1 MVRIITAALLAAL
14 AGVAGAAE
22 EKDAKKANS
31 QKNVKTLIDIRSL
44 PIAKTSPSFLGFGY
58 VGDPEIGDE
67 EVAKKYRKAGAWL
80 LKTKKCDAK
89 TLEFLVQ
96 YKIKILLVLEGSREE
111 IFDKLKVIEEGKYES
126 AIAGFVLGEDPA
138 GGGEN
143 EKWRSVL
150 SSINRR
156 FPKIPIGIPAKSSRP
171 GMVKA
176 LAAQMR
182 LVTHFLVDLS
192 NQKEPYRKLKEMT
205 RLTSGG
211 SSKNLAH
218 IRFWVIGPDRKAGS
232 PVESRSEFKTMSWKI
247 HWMMAAYASE
257 CVDTVLFKQPMQVD
271 AFGDTLRYL
280 GLAFSEHPIVLTH
293 GEIKSMKAAP
303 TKESQNSPDLEQ
315 EFDDLSGGFG
325 GEENFDV
332 AIRPKACG
340 NVAEGKQG
348 DVEFLSLR
356 NNGSDRLCLVMV
368 NTSGERAKVTVDLKA
383 KKSGNCTYRRMFIDP
398 ETKKVRRQAM
408 GSFSNPGFPFVA
420 TIEPD
425 CIETITVILT
435 NQNFNQAGY

>member
-1 MVRIITAALLAAL
+1 MIKIMTAALLAAMV
-14 AGVAGAAE
+14 GVAGAAGKE
-22 EKDAKKANS
+22 GAEKKSKPS
-31 QKNVKTLIDIRSL
+31 KNVKTLIDIQAL
-44 PIAKTSPSFLGFGY
+44 PIAKTSSSFLGFGY
-58 VGDPEIGDE
+58 ADDPVIGDE

-89 TLEFLVQ
+89 TLDFLRQ
-96 YKIKILLVLEGSREE
+96 YKIKILLVLEGTREE
-111 IFDKLKVIEEGKYES
+111 IFDKIKVIEEGKYS
-126 AIAGFVLGEDPA
+126 DAIAGFVLGEDPA
-138 GGGEN
+138 GGGED

-150 SSINRR
+150 SGVKRR
-156 FPKIPIGIPAKSSRP
+156 FPNKPVGIPLKLSRP
-171 GMVKA
+171 PMVKA
-176 LAAQMR
+176 LAAQMS
-182 LVTHFLVDLS
+182 LVTHFIVDLS
-192 NQKEPYRKLKEMT
+192 NQKEPYRKLKDIMRT
-205 RLTSGG
+205 TVNAKKLS
-211 SSKNLAH
+211 H
-218 IRFWVIGPDRKAGS
+218 IRFWVVGPDRQIGS
-232 PVESRSEFKTMSWKI
+232 PVETRSDFKTMSWKV
-247 HWMMAAYASE
+247 HWLMAAYATE
-257 CVDTVLFKQPMQVD
+257 CVDSVIFKQPMQED

-280 GLAFSEHPIVLTH
+280 ALAFREHPVVLTH
-293 GEIKSMKAAP
+293 GEVKSMKDAP
-303 TKESQNSPDLEQ
+303 SKEKQNTPDLEQ
-315 EFDDLSGGFG
+315 DFDDMTGGFG
-325 GEENFDV
+325 GEDNFDV

-420 TIEPD
+420 TIDPD

-435 NQNFNQAGY
+435 TQNFNQAGY